1 MNFKKFYNFL
11 FEYIKGTFFR
21 KLSILFTLYV
31 LLSIFSYEKEY
42 TITSSINPAS
52 TQNSNPLTTL
62 FQSSSNGTYFDFT
75 DVIQSNYVLGKFLE
89 ESWINDEMPNEKQ
102 TVFSYY
108 EIEIDEDDSLEEVHR
123 KVIKKLK
130 RELDITTSRLTGLIE
145 VKLIATDETF
155 GKVFLTFIQNESV
168 NYINML
174 ESDLSSQKISFLSER
189 LSQIENELG
198 EDEDNLKVFL
208 EKNKN
213 YSAPELQIE
222 YLRLKR
228 NVELQSVL
236 LSTITSQLEVAKI
249 ENLDNLPSVVI
260 LDSPYIDD
268 ISSLSGNIIFYILC
282 FIIINSFICF
292 YLFYIR
298 FFN

>member
-1 MNFKKFYNFL
+1 MNFKKFYDFL
-11 FEYIKGTFFR
+11 IKYMKGVFFR
-21 KLSILFTLYV
+21 RLSILFIIYI

-52 TQNSNPLTTL
+52 SQNSNPLTTL

-75 DVIQSNYVLGKFLE
+75 DVIQSNYVLSKFLE
-89 ESWINDEMPNEKQ
+89 ESWINDGISNEKQ

-130 RELDITTSRLTGLIE
+130 KELDITTSRLTGLIE
-145 VKLIATDETF
+145 IELVATDEIF
-155 GKVFLTFIQNESV
+155 GKVFLSFIQNESV
-168 NYINML
+168 NYIN
-174 ESDLSSQKISFLSER
+174 
-189 LSQIENELG
+189 IENELG
-198 EDEDNLKVFL
+198 DNEDSLKVFL

-260 LDSPYIDD
+260 LDDPYIDD
-268 ISSLSGNIIFYILC
+268 TTSLVGNIIFYILC
-282 FIIINSFICF
+282 FIIINSFLCF

-298 FFN
+298 FFD